1 MTEPST
7 EIHGLFPLDLVLL
20 PGERIPL
27 HIFEPRYRAL
37 VADCVLTASEFVLPL
52 VRGDSVTE
60 VACAARIESLIRRF
74 SDGRMNVVVA
84 GTRRVRI
91 TSAAEERPY
100 LTGLVEDLPDDRED
114 VDHTLE
120 RRVTDRFD
128 DLVAQI
134 AGGRLDVSRSDAPRS
149 YAIAGQIQLEA
160 VLKQTL
166 LEERSE
172 NTRLAVV
179 DEILVRALD
188 QIDRPDEGARRSGS
202 NGDPTVSE

>member
-1 MTEPST
+1 MIQPST
-7 EIHGLFPLDLVLL
+7 DIHGLFPLDLVLL

-37 VADCVLTASEFVLPL
+37 VADCILMASEFVLPL

-60 VACAARIESLIRRF
+60 VACAARVESLVRRF
-74 SDGRMNVVVA
+74 SDGRMNVVVT
-84 GTRRVRI
+84 GTRRVRL
-91 TSAAEERPY
+91 TSPAEARPNQ
-100 LTGLVEDLPDDRED
+100 TGHLED
-114 VDHTLE
+114 H
-120 RRVTDRFD
+120 
-128 DLVAQI
+128 LVAQI
-134 AGGRLDVSRSDAPRS
+134 AGGRLDVSRTDAPRS

-179 DEILVRALD
+179 DEILGRALD
-188 QIDRPDEGARRSGS
+188 QIDRTDAATRRSGS